1 MNDKIINLQKRINIK
16 FKNLNNLKKSI
27 THKSYD
33 SFNNYEKL
41 EFLGDRILGFVI
53 SKKLIEL
60 YPNEK
65 EGVLDKKLASLVNKN
80 KCLEVAKIIGLE
92 KFILVG
98 NKNSKNKVENK
109 IVADS
114 IEALI
119 GAIYYDKG
127 FEISE
132 KFILNMWKG
141 FISSSE
147 ETIIDSKTKLQEYSL
162 KKFKTLPIYK
172 LISKSGPKHKPKFI
186 ISVRLQDSKFFNG
199 QGDSKKKAEQDAA
212 KNLLNNSKI
221 LWFGLIMA
229 IY

>member
-1 MNDKIINLQKRINIK
+1 MSDKLNNLQKKISIK
-16 FKNLNNLKKSI
+16 FKNLNYLKKSI

-33 SFNNYEKL
+33 PLNNYEKL

-60 YPNEK
+60 YPKEK

-80 KCLEVAKIIGLE
+80 QCLEVAKIIGLE

-98 NKNSKNKVENK
+98 NKSAKAKVENK
-109 IVADS
+109 IIADS

-127 FEISE
+127 FEVSE
-132 KFILNMWKG
+132 KFILNMWKN
-141 FISSSE
+141 FINLSE

-162 KKFKTLPIYK
+162 KKFKSLPIYK
-172 LISKSGPKHKPKFI
+172 LVSSSGPKHKPKFT
-186 ISVRLQDSKFFNG
+186 ISVRLKDTKLYEGS
-199 QGDSKKKAEQDAA
+199 GDSKKEAEQNAA
-212 KNLLNNSKI
+212 KKLLDNIK
-221 LWFGLIMA
+221 
-229 IY
+229 

>member
-1 MNDKIINLQKRINIK
+1 MKDKLINLQKKINIK

-33 SFNNYEKL
+33 SLNNYEKL

-65 EGVLDKKLASLVNKN
+65 EGILDKKLASLVNKN

-98 NKNSKNKVENK
+98 NNSSKNKVENK

-119 GAIYYDKG
+119 GAIFYDKG
-127 FEISE
+127 FETSE
-132 KFILNMWKG
+132 KFILNMWKS
-141 FISSSE
+141 FIRSSE
-147 ETIIDSKTKLQEYSL
+147 ETIIDPKTKLQEFSL

-172 LISKSGPKHKPKFI
+172 LVSRSGPKHKPKFI
-186 ISVRLQDSKFFNG
+186 ISVRLQDTKFFNG
-199 QGDSKKKAEQDAA
+199 HGDSKKKAEQDAA
-212 KNLLNNSKI
+212 KNLLNNSK
-221 LWFGLIMA
+221 
-229 IY
+229 

>member
-1 MNDKIINLQKRINIK
+1 MSDKLHNLQKKINIK
-16 FKNLNNLKKSI
+16 FKDLNYLKKSI

-33 SFNNYEKL
+33 PDNNYEKL

-60 YPNEK
+60 YPDKK
-65 EGVLDKKLASLVNKN
+65 EGILDKKLASLVNKN
-80 KCLEVAKIIGLE
+80 KCLEVAKFIGLE

-98 NKNSKNKVENK
+98 NKNSSAKVENK
-109 IVADS
+109 IIADA

-132 KFILNMWKG
+132 KFILNMWKN
-141 FISSSE
+141 FINLSE

-162 KKFKTLPIYK
+162 KKFKSLPIYK
-172 LISKSGPKHKPKFI
+172 LVSSSGPRHKPKFL
-186 ISVRLQDSKFFNG
+186 ISVRLKDTKSFEG
-199 QGDSKKKAEQDAA
+199 SGDSKKKAEQSAA
-212 KNLLNNSKI
+212 KKLLDNIK
-221 LWFGLIMA
+221 
-229 IY
+229 

>member
-1 MNDKIINLQKRINIK
+1 MSDKLNNLQKKISIK
-16 FKNLNNLKKSI
+16 FKNLNYLKKSI

-33 SFNNYEKL
+33 PLNNYEKL

-60 YPNEK
+60 YPDQK

-92 KFILVG
+92 KFILLG
-98 NKNSKNKVENK
+98 NKSVKSKVENK
-109 IVADS
+109 IIADS

-127 FEISE
+127 FEVSE
-132 KFILNMWKG
+132 KFILNMWKN
-141 FISSSE
+141 FINLSE

-162 KKFKTLPIYK
+162 KKFKSLPIYK
-172 LISKSGPKHKPKFI
+172 LVSSSGPKHKPKFT
-186 ISVRLQDSKFFNG
+186 ISVRLKDTKLFEGS
-199 QGDSKKKAEQDAA
+199 GDSKKKAEQNAA
-212 KNLLNNSKI
+212 KKLLDNIK
-221 LWFGLIMA
+221 
-229 IY
+229 